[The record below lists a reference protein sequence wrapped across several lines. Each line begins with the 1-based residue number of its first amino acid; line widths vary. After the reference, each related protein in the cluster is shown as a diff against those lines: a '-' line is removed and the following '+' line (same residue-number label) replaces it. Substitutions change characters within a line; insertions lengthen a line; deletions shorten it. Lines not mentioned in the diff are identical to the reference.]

1 MSEDTG
7 GRQTKIPSW
16 DGSSDAFQSYCEAAL
31 LYEQTTKIQDRY
43 LAAPRLIG
51 ELQGAAKRLVVGQ
64 RPDWV
69 SFNGG
74 VSYLL
79 QHLRRCLGKP
89 QVPELTEL
97 LARYFKTSKRKHG
110 ELMGEYITRKCELY
124 VRAQQAMNRMKPHH
138 DRAELKSPG
147 DWPGGWG
154 PHSRRASTDSRA
166 STDGGTEG
174 GASEEPQAA
183 APTSATATASAASEN
198 SGPTARTNE
207 DQGYAWSDWSWY
219 GYGNSWSWQNQQSW
233 SWQQSQPWG
242 GQGYYTENPS
252 GVLPELVPEFVQAW
266 LLLQDAG
273 LEALEKNTVI
283 VATQGEMT
291 LQRVAQELRNQFAD
305 VDLKKR
311 DASRKYQGYA
321 GEHLEGSD
329 SERDVQETS
338 FDAEAELTAEG
349 YALWSETEG
358 EIQGAMAALD
368 QARRTLR
375 GARERQK
382 QVKQSRQ
389 YFRYGSGSRRS
400 EGSSTKD
407 GKIICL
413 RCGKPG
419 HKAAACTAEI
429 PQASAVEMAPF
440 ICYAQDSEPVEEAWS
455 AQGSAHRP
463 STGDAVAAG
472 KAVID
477 CGATKSLGSA
487 QALEQMMRVSKLGV
501 SQVDTVDR
509 PVFGFGNSSED
520 RCISTL
526 HLNIRA
532 GGKPGV
538 MKIHALNR
546 GAGPILLSVA
556 TLKALNA
563 TIDFGEGTMVLK
575 NVDNRKL
582 LTLEETQTGH
592 LLLPLAQDLLAGAQG
607 TSMSIPSLSSYL
619 AQEDSFVHQ
628 SGSVKGSSMNPS
640 SLPEE

>member
-1 MSEDTG
+1 ME
-7 GRQTKIPSW
+7 PSPSLSQ
-16 DGSSDAFQSYCEAAL
+16 SSC
-31 LYEQTTKIQDRY
+31 K
-43 LAAPRLIG
+43 
-51 ELQGAAKRLVVGQ
+51 
-64 RPDWV
+64 
-69 SFNGG
+69 
-74 VSYLL
+74 
-79 QHLRRCLGKP
+79 
-89 QVPELTEL
+89 
-97 LARYFKTSKRKHG
+97 
-110 ELMGEYITRKCELY
+110 
-124 VRAQQAMNRMKPHH
+124 
-138 DRAELKSPG
+138 
-147 DWPGGWG
+147 
-154 PHSRRASTDSRA
+154 
-166 STDGGTEG
+166 
-174 GASEEPQAA
+174 
-183 APTSATATASAASEN
+183 
-198 SGPTARTNE
+198 
-207 DQGYAWSDWSWY
+207 
-219 GYGNSWSWQNQQSW
+219 
-233 SWQQSQPWG
+233 
-242 GQGYYTENPS
+242 
-252 GVLPELVPEFVQAW
+252 
-266 LLLQDAG
+266 LLQDAG
-273 LEALEKNTVI
+273 LEAHEKNTVI

-329 SERDVQETS
+329 SEWNVQETS

-407 GKIICL
+407 EKIICL
-413 RCGKPG
+413 RRGKPG

-440 ICYAQDSEPVEEAWS
+440 TCYAQDSEPMEEAWS

-463 STGDAVAAG
+463 STGDAAAAG

-477 CGATKSLGSA
+477 CGATKSLGSV
-487 QALEQMMRVSKLGV
+487 QALEQLMRVSKLGV

-509 PVFGFGNSSED
+509 PVLGFGNSSED

-532 GGKPGV
+532 GDRPGV
-538 MKIHALNR
+538 KIHALNR

-619 AQEDSFVHQ
+619 AQEDNFVHQ
-628 SGSVKGSSMNPS
+628 SGSVKVPSMNQS